1 MKKIFSA
8 DKVLVTTF
16 SIMLIVGL
24 LFFLSASLGV
34 LDSNS
39 AKFISIVRTQIL
51 LGFLG
56 GLIAFIF
63 IIRVPSVFWQKYA
76 PVFFFLALG
85 LTLLVYVPGIGVS
98 HGGARRWV
106 DVGPISFQP
115 ADFLKASVLLYLA
128 ALYSKF
134 LKRDTSKDKT
144 KNKTINLFSLL
155 APVFVILALSAGAL
169 LFQPDTKSVV
179 LIFLACISVLF
190 IVGLPYRIIFSI
202 FGILLVLGT
211 FLILTKP
218 YVATRFKTFLNPEN
232 DPQGASYQL
241 KQSLIGLGSGG
252 LLGQGFGQSVQKF
265 NFLPEPQGDSVFAVV
280 GEEVGFLGA
289 VFVIGLYLV
298 FVLRGLKLS
307 HTLLSPF
314 GRLFFVGFFAM
325 FAFQAFLNIG
335 SIIGLIPLTG
345 VPLPLM
351 SHGGTSLLVN
361 CALFGIIIRLLYEQ
375 NEINK

>member
-1 MKKIFSA
+1 M
-8 DKVLVTTF
+8 
-16 SIMLIVGL
+16 
-24 LFFLSASLGV
+24 
-34 LDSNS
+34 
-39 AKFISIVRTQIL
+39 
-51 LGFLG
+51 
-56 GLIAFIF
+56 
-63 IIRVPSVFWQKYA
+63 
-76 PVFFFLALG
+76 
-85 LTLLVYVPGIGVS
+85 
-98 HGGARRWV
+98 
-106 DVGPISFQP
+106 
-115 ADFLKASVLLYLA
+115 
-128 ALYSKF
+128 LYSKF

>member
-1 MKKIFSA
+1 MKKIFAA

-16 SIMLIVGL
+16 AILLIVGL

-34 LDSNS
+34 LDAN
-39 AKFISIVRTQIL
+39 ALKFTSIVRTQIL
-51 LGFLG
+51 LGFVG

-63 IIRVPSVFWQKYA
+63 IIRIPSTFWQKYA
-76 PVFFFLALG
+76 PIFFFLALG
-85 LTLLVYVPGIGVS
+85 LTALVYLPGIGVS

-106 DVGPISFQP
+106 DIGPISFQP
-115 ADFLKASVLLYLA
+115 ADFLKASIILYLA

-134 LKRDTSKDKT
+134 LKRDNPKEKI
-144 KNKTINLFSLL
+144 KNRTISLFALII
-155 APVFVILALSAGAL
+155 PVLVILVLSAGIL
-169 LFQPDTKSVV
+169 LPQPDTKSVV
-179 LIFLACISVLF
+179 LIFLTCVSVLF
-190 IVGLPYRIIFSI
+190 IVGLPYRIILSI
-202 FGILLVLGT
+202 IGALLILGV

-218 YVATRFKTFLNPEN
+218 YIATRFKTFLNPEN

-252 LLGQGFGQSVQKF
+252 IIGQGFGQSVQKF

-280 GEEVGFLGA
+280 GEEVGFVGS

-298 FVLRGLKLS
+298 FILRGLKLS
-307 HTLLSPF
+307 HTLVSPF
-314 GRLFFVGFFAM
+314 GRLFFVGFFAL

-361 CALFGIIIRLLYEQ
+361 CALFGIIIRVLYEQ
-375 NEINK
+375 NQLNK